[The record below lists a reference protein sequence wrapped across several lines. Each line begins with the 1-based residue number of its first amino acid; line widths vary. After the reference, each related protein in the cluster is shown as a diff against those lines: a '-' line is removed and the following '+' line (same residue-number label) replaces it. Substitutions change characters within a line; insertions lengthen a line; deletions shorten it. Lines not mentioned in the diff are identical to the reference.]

1 MALRTKRSVWRL
13 LFRSAFSLGFL
24 WLAAITLHR
33 LSFGSPPTHV
43 RVFSV
48 VDMSVLQQPQQHQY
62 RNGYHPWNSAP
73 EEHTYTPDGLLIVN
87 PNGPHPIFE
96 LIRNAENE
104 WNAKLQRASKTL
116 EEAVVEYERRYK
128 RPPPL
133 GFDKWWDY
141 VVKHDVLLPD
151 EYDEIYYDLEPY
163 WGLHPEDLA
172 ASERELEE
180 RDDIIVVAKTPESDK
195 LEIVRTT
202 VKGNPTAFL
211 VRISDILNLLEEVEH
226 DLPPLRMSFSPHDN
240 PNMLSDWR
248 IKSMVM
254 NAAKRGTTVRQKDF
268 PPIHTVGWAQGCQPS
283 TPARVKRPPLPAL
296 PPHAY
301 EPQFNTSA
309 PKTFIAS
316 HRATMDPCAH
326 PSLLVTHGQFLS
338 HYAGPYPQKTLVP
351 RFSLCATQLHHDI
364 RPPVP
369 YGWVSGLDLEEHGDV
384 PWEEKI
390 DERLD
395 WRGSNT
401 GLYASSNTPWSY
413 AQRARL
419 VSLANSV
426 IGNVSILPVPEDE
439 NTKVGE
445 PEEVR
450 LARVNPAWMDV
461 AFVGGAIM
469 CDEKGGT
476 CKEMEK
482 MWEFRRSQG
491 RKEEGRYKFIL
502 DVDGNGWSGRFKRL
516 MTTNSLI
523 FKATIYPEWYTS
535 RIAPWVHYVPIQVSY
550 TDLYDA
556 VAFFRTHD
564 DLAKRIASEGR
575 AWSMR
580 FWRKEDMSA
589 YLYRLFLEYAR
600 VSSMDRDAMSY
611 KGSSTVGEEDL

>member
-1 MALRTKRSVWRL
+1 MALRTKRTVWRF
-13 LFRSAFSLGFL
+13 LFRSALYLLFFSLL
-24 WLAAITLHR
+24 AITLHSF
-33 LSFGSPPTHV
+33 SFGQAPTHV

-48 VDMSVLQQPQQHQY
+48 VDMSVLQQRERY
-62 RNGYHPWNSAP
+62 RQDDSYYPWKSAL
-73 EEHTYTPDGLLIVN
+73 EEHTYTPDGLLTVN

-96 LIRNAENE
+96 LMDNAERD
-104 WNAKLQRASKTL
+104 WKAKLQRASKTL
-116 EEAVVEYERRYK
+116 DEAVMEYERRYK

-151 EYDEIYYDLEPY
+151 EYDEIYHDIEPY
-163 WGLHPEDLA
+163 WGIHPEDLA
-172 ASERELEE
+172 DAERELEE
-180 RDDIIVVAKTPESDK
+180 RDDIIVVAKTPGNDK
-195 LEIVRTT
+195 LEIVHTT
-202 VKGNPTAFL
+202 FKTNPSAHIA
-211 VRISDILNLLEEVEH
+211 RISNILKLLEEVEH

-248 IKSMVM
+248 IKTMVM
-254 NAAKRGTTVRQKDF
+254 EAAKSGTTVRQKEF
-268 PPIHTVGWAQGCQPS
+268 PPIHTVGWVQACPPSSPAQQNQ
-283 TPARVKRPPLPAL
+283 PPLPAL

-301 EPQFNTSA
+301 EPRFNTSA

-316 HRATMDPCAH
+316 HRATMDPCLH

-338 HYAGPYPQKTLVP
+338 HGKGPYPQRTLVP
-351 RFSLCATQLHHDI
+351 RFSLCRTHLHHDI

-369 YGWVSGLDLEEHGDV
+369 YGWISGVGLEEQGDV

-401 GLYASSNTPWSY
+401 GLFASPKTPWSY
-413 AQRARL
+413 SQRSRL

-426 IGNVSILPVPEDE
+426 IGNVSILPVPD
-439 NTKVGE
+439 NGYTRVGE
-445 PEEVR
+445 PDEVR

-461 AFVGGAIM
+461 AFVNKAIM
-469 CDEKGGT
+469 CDENGGT
-476 CKEMEK
+476 CKDMEK

-491 RKEEGRYKFIL
+491 RKEEGRYKFIF

-523 FKATIYPEWYTS
+523 FKATIFPEWYMS
-535 RIAPWVHYVPIQVSY
+535 RIAPWVHYVPIQISY

-556 VAFFRTHD
+556 VAFFRAHD
-564 DLAKRIASEGR
+564 DLAKHIAMEGK

-580 FWRKEDMSA
+580 FWRNEDMSA

-611 KGSSTVGEEDL
+611 KHPSTVGDDS

>member
-1 MALRTKRSVWRL
+1 MALRTKRTVWRF
-13 LFRSAFSLGFL
+13 LFRSAFSLLFFCL
-24 WLAAITLHR
+24 VAITLHSF
-33 LSFGSPPTHV
+33 SFGQAPTHV

-48 VDMSVLQQPQQHQY
+48 VDMSVLQQGEQY
-62 RNGYHPWNSAP
+62 RQQNGYHRWNSAL

-87 PNGPHPIFE
+87 PNGPHPMFE
-96 LIRNAENE
+96 LMHNAEKE
-104 WNAKLQRASKTL
+104 WKAKLQRASKTL
-116 EEAVVEYERRYK
+116 DEAVLEYERRYK

-151 EYDEIYYDLEPY
+151 EYDEIYYDIEPY
-163 WGLHPEDLA
+163 WGIHPEDLA
-172 ASERELEE
+172 HAERELEE
-180 RDDIIVVAKTPESDK
+180 REDIIVVAKTPGSDK
-195 LEIVRTT
+195 LEVTHTT
-202 VKGNPTAFL
+202 LKKNPSAFIT
-211 VRISDILNLLEEVEH
+211 RISNILKLLEEVEH
-226 DLPPLRMSFSPHDN
+226 ELPSLRMSFSPHDN

-254 NAAKRGTTVRQKDF
+254 EAAKSGTTVRQKDF
-268 PPIHTVGWAQGCQPS
+268 PPIHTVGWAQACPPS
-283 TPARVKRPPLPAL
+283 SPAQQNRPPLPAL
-296 PPHAY
+296 PPHTY
-301 EPQFNTSA
+301 EPQLNISA

-316 HRATMDPCAH
+316 HRSTMDPCMH
-326 PSLLVTHGQFLS
+326 PSLLVSHGQFLS
-338 HYAGPYPQKTLVP
+338 HNTGPYPQKTLVP
-351 RFSLCATQLHHDI
+351 RFSLCRTHLHHDI
-364 RPPVP
+364 RPTVP
-369 YGWVSGLDLEEHGDV
+369 YGWISGVALEEQGDV

-401 GLYASSNTPWSY
+401 GLFASPKTAWSY

-426 IGNVSILPVPEDE
+426 IGNVSILPVPENE
-439 NTKVGE
+439 NTRVGE
-445 PEEVR
+445 PDEVR

-461 AFVGGAIM
+461 AFVNKAIM
-469 CDEKGGT
+469 CDEQGGT

-491 RKEEGRYKFIL
+491 RKEEGRYKFIF

-516 MTTNSLI
+516 MTTNSLV
-523 FKATIYPEWYTS
+523 FKATIFPEWYTS
-535 RIAPWVHYVPIQVSY
+535 RIAPWVHYVPIQISY

-556 VAFFRTHD
+556 VAFFRAHD
-564 DLAKRIASEGR
+564 NLAKHIAMEGR

-580 FWRKEDMSA
+580 FWREEDMSA

-611 KGSSTVGEEDL
+611 KHPSTVKEDP